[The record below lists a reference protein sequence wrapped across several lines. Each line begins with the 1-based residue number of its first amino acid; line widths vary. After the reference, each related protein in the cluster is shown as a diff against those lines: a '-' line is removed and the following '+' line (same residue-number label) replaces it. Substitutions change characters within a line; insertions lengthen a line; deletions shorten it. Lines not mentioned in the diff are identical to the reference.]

1 MHDPFAGAPI
11 DRWQSS
17 SSACLNHQA
26 LHPPETF
33 APRSTIPSPAKE
45 EDSESELNANDPAPR
60 STAVS
65 RQRLFAALEAGD
77 YFLRPPRPIISADDL
92 DGLEL
97 KRCFEILHACN
108 IATERDATLVST
120 GRTMEDFLGAVFE
133 EDSLE
138 KPRLQF
144 VAREFLQVGNV
155 CGKDSLYWA
164 GIMLTFLGEP
174 SNHQTVSVCEE
185 LLACQTPV
193 YGIATYRS
201 YPAQLSISFSTH
213 GPPRRSSEP
222 LKGLFCPMERTDVRF
237 QDEQNWMA
245 ELRQKMKE
253 ACLKKVH
260 MHNKRL
266 AVWYVRILA
275 RGWTKGS
282 IWMGKDVKVLSFVSQ
297 GAVDASFA
305 MMGDFNGH
313 E

>member
-1 MHDPFAGAPI
+1 MNDPFAERPI
-11 DRWQSS
+11 VWSQPS
-17 SSACLNHQA
+17 SSASLNHQA
-26 LHPPETF
+26 LQPPETF
-33 APRSTIPSPAKE
+33 APPSTIPSAVKE
-45 EDSESELNANDPAPR
+45 EDFEPELDASDTAPR
-60 STAVS
+60 STAAS
-65 RQRLFAALEAGD
+65 RQRLFAALEADD
-77 YFLRPPRPIISADDL
+77 YFLRPPRPINSANDL

-108 IATERDATLVST
+108 IATEIDATLVST
-120 GRTMEDFLGAVFE
+120 GRTMEDFLEAVFE

-155 CGKDSLYWA
+155 CG
-164 GIMLTFLGEP
+164 EP
-174 SNHQTVSVCEE
+174 SNHQTVSACEE
-185 LLACQTPV
+185 SLSCQTPV

-222 LKGLFCPMERTDVRF
+222 LQGLFCPMERTDVRF

-245 ELRQKMKE
+245 DLRQNMKK

-275 RGWTKGS
+275 RGWAKGS
-282 IWMGKDVKVLSFVSQ
+282 IWMGKDVKVLSFVSR

-305 MMGDFNGH
+305 MMGDFYGH

>member
-1 MHDPFAGAPI
+1 MHDTFAGDPI
-11 DRWQSS
+11 DRGQPS
-17 SSACLNHQA
+17 SSASLNHQA

-33 APRSTIPSPAKE
+33 APPSTIISAAKE
-45 EDSESELNANDPAPR
+45 EDSETELNVNDRAPR
-60 STAVS
+60 STALS
-65 RQRLFAALEAGD
+65 RERLFASLEVGD
-77 YFLRPPRPIISADDL
+77 YFLRPPRPIASANDL

-97 KRCFEILHACN
+97 KRCFEILHACH
-108 IATERDATLVST
+108 IATETDATLVST
-120 GRTMEDFLGAVFE
+120 GRTMEDFLEAVFE
-133 EDSLE
+133 TDGLE
-138 KPRLQF
+138 KPKFQF
-144 VAREFLQVGNV
+144 TVREFLQVGNV
-155 CGKDSLYWA
+155 CG
-164 GIMLTFLGEP
+164 EP
-174 SNHQTVSVCEE
+174 SHHQTISACEDS
-185 LLACQTPV
+185 LACQMPV

-222 LKGLFCPMERTDVRF
+222 LQGLFCPMERTDVRF
-237 QDEQNWMA
+237 QDEQHWMV
-245 ELRQKMKE
+245 ELRQNMKR

-275 RGWTKGS
+275 RGWAKGS
-282 IWMGKDVKVLSFVSQ
+282 IWMGKDVKVLSFVSR

>member
-1 MHDPFAGAPI
+1 MNDLFAGGPI
-11 DRWQSS
+11 VWRQPS
-17 SSACLNHQA
+17 SSASLNHQA
-26 LHPPETF
+26 LHPPEAF
-33 APRSTIPSPAKE
+33 APPSTIPSPVKE
-45 EDSESELNANDPAPR
+45 EYSEPELNANDTVPR
-60 STAVS
+60 SAAVS

-77 YFLRPPRPIISADDL
+77 YFLRPPRPITSADDP

-97 KRCFEILHACN
+97 KRYFEKLHACHV
-108 IATERDATLVST
+108 ATELDATLVST
-120 GRTMEDFLGAVFE
+120 GRTMEDFLEAVCE

-144 VAREFLQVGNV
+144 VAREFLQVGND
-155 CGKDSLYWA
+155 CGKNLLYWV
-164 GIMLTFLGEP
+164 GIMPTFLGEP
-174 SNHQTVSVCEE
+174 SNHQTVSACEDS
-185 LLACQTPV
+185 LSCQTPV
-193 YGIATYRS
+193 YGIATYCS

-222 LKGLFCPMERTDVRF
+222 LQGLFCPMERTDVRF

-245 ELRQKMKE
+245 ELRQNMKK

-266 AVWYVRILA
+266 AVWYVRILV
-275 RGWTKGS
+275 RGWAKGS
-282 IWMGKDVKVLSFVSQ
+282 IWMGKDVKVLSFVPH

-305 MMGDFNGH
+305 MMGGVDGY